1 MTIGLCETCSF
12 HTLITN
18 KQKGTFHLCK
28 KSKTD
33 SAFSKYPRLP
43 VLNCK
48 GYQSTKRARRKM
60 IEVPY
65 LLGKK
70 QQTYCIKQRFL
81 KLSGP
86 LSKFIKS
93 WAGFLEAVYQEAIQ
107 IEMGRRHIPFG
118 AQKNIRIRY
127 KDQILQ
133 KEYVAD
139 FICYRK
145 IIIELKA
152 LDELSGKEE
161 AQILNY
167 LKAAGLRV
175 GLLINFGGVG
185 KLEWKRFIK

>member
-1 MTIGLCETCSF
+1 
-12 HTLITN
+12 
-18 KQKGTFHLCK
+18 
-28 KSKTD
+28 
-33 SAFSKYPRLP
+33 
-43 VLNCK
+43 
-48 GYQSTKRARRKM
+48 
-60 IEVPY
+60 
-65 LLGKK
+65 
-70 QQTYCIKQRFL
+70 
-81 KLSGP
+81 
-86 LSKFIKS
+86 
-93 WAGFLEAVYQEAIQ
+93 
-107 IEMGRRHIPFG
+107 MGRRHIPFG

-139 FICYRK
+139 FICYGK

-185 KLEWKRFIK
+185 KLEWKRYIK